1 MGISGFFATIIGY
14 PMQWI
19 YSLVQN
25 YGISIIILTVIVRLC
40 LLPLYAKQIKTSAKM
55 AGLQAKQK
63 EIQSKYANNRQKMNE
78 ELQALYQKEGV
89 STMSGCLPLIIQ
101 LPIIYGLFALL
112 RNPLTYMKAGSM
124 IAAVH
129 ESFLWIPDLSQPD
142 AWLLPIIAA
151 ITTYFSALTA
161 YGVHVY
167 NFRAKNLVFTFIMAV
182 MMIPAQVSALGF
194 VQMMNKIHLTNSFIP
209 LILPAVAA
217 PVVFF
222 YMKQYMESVLPL
234 EIVEA
239 ARVDGS
245 NEFRTFNTII
255 LPIMKPALAV
265 QAIFSFVS
273 SWNNYFIPA
282 LLLDKAEMKTV
293 PIMIAQLRSADYSK
307 FDMGKVYMF
316 ILLAILPVM
325 LVYIILSKSIIKGVT
340 SGSVKG

>member
-1 MGISGFFATIIGY
+1 MKRMDDNAKGRAQLLALRILAYAILIFLTI
-14 PMQWI
+14 
-19 YSLVQN
+19 
-25 YGISIIILTVIVRLC
+25 LC
-40 LLPLYAKQIKTSAKM
+40 LFFFYLMVINATRSNAQLATGFTLLPKGNFFVNLKNAWNDASINIPRGMLNS
-55 AGLQAKQK
+55 
-63 EIQSKYANNRQKMNE
+63 
-78 ELQALYQKEGV
+78 
-89 STMSGCLPLIIQ
+89 LII
-101 LPIIYGLFALL
+101 
-112 RNPLTYMKAGSM
+112 
-124 IAAVH
+124 AV
-129 ESFLWIPDLSQPD
+129 SS
-142 AWLLPIIAA
+142 AA

-161 YGVHVY
+161 YGIHVY
-167 NFRAKNLVFTFIMAV
+167 NFRGKQLAFTCIMAV
-182 MMIPAQVSALGF
+182 MMIPSQVSALGF
-194 VQMMNKIHLTNSFIP
+194 LQLMNKWNLTNSYIP
-209 LILPAVAA
+209 LIVPSIAA

-293 PIMIAQLRSADYSK
+293 PIMFAQLRSADYSK

-325 LVYIILSKSIIKGVT
+325 VVYIILSKSIIKGVT

>member
-1 MGISGFFATIIGY
+1 MTTAKYAGMDDNARGRAQLIALRVLVYAILIFLTI
-14 PMQWI
+14 
-19 YSLVQN
+19 
-25 YGISIIILTVIVRLC
+25 LC
-40 LLPLYAKQIKTSAKM
+40 LFFFYLMVINATRSNAQLATGFTLLPKGNFFVNLKNAWNDASINIPRGMLNS
-55 AGLQAKQK
+55 
-63 EIQSKYANNRQKMNE
+63 
-78 ELQALYQKEGV
+78 
-89 STMSGCLPLIIQ
+89 LII
-101 LPIIYGLFALL
+101 AL
-112 RNPLTYMKAGSM
+112 S
-124 IAAVH
+124 
-129 ESFLWIPDLSQPD
+129 S
-142 AWLLPIIAA
+142 AA

-167 NFRAKNLVFTFIMAV
+167 TFRAKNLVFTFIMAV
-182 MMIPAQVSALGF
+182 MMIPSQVSALGF
-194 VQMMNKIHLTNSFIP
+194 LQLMNKWNLTNNYIP
-209 LILPAVAA
+209 LIVPGIAA

-255 LPIMKPALAV
+255 LPIMKPAIAV

-282 LLLDKAEMKTV
+282 LPLDKAEMKTV

-325 LVYIILSKSIIKGVT
+325 VVYIILSKSIIKGVT

>member
-1 MGISGFFATIIGY
+1 MNENTKSRLMMTLLRVVVYAILIF
-14 PMQWI
+14 
-19 YSLVQN
+19 
-25 YGISIIILTVIVRLC
+25 LTVLC
-40 LLPLYAKQIKTSAKM
+40 LFSFYLMIVNATRSNAQ
-55 AGLQAKQK
+55 LQAGF
-63 EIQSKYANNRQKMNE
+63 R
-78 ELQALYQKEGV
+78 L
-89 STMSGCLPLIIQ
+89 LPQEHFWDNLKNAWTDASINIPRGM
-101 LPIIYGLFALL
+101 LNSLF
-112 RNPLTYMKAGSM
+112 
-124 IAAVH
+124 IAAV
-129 ESFLWIPDLSQPD
+129 S
-142 AWLLPIIAA
+142 AA
-151 ITTYFSALTA
+151 LTTYFSALTA

-167 NFRAKNLVFTFIMAV
+167 NFKGKNLVFTFIMAI
-182 MMIPAQVSALGF
+182 MMIPAQVSAVGF
-194 VQMMNKIHLTNSFIP
+194 VQMINKLHLTNNYIP
-209 LILPAVAA
+209 LIVPSIAA

-222 YMKQYMESVLPL
+222 YMKQYKERVLPL

-239 ARVDGS
+239 ARCDGS

-255 LPIMKPALAV
+255 LPIMKPAIAV